1 MPHLKVIPIDRAD
14 QTRRR
19 LILAMGT
26 VLARVG
32 FEAATVDLV
41 IAEAGLKRG
50 DFYRCFTSLPRLVAA
65 YAHSGAFWP
74 NAGDLI
80 GRDREELRRMSPDQ
94 LVAAFFKR
102 TLRLLLDRPES
113 LAIMAWEAL
122 SRNDLSRA
130 LEGVRERSAL
140 EFFELMEQDPPADVD
155 LTALVLFLAG
165 GVNFLA
171 VRSLVTGCVG
181 GVDLVSPAGWARIEE
196 TIDLIVRRTLAPG
209 PR

>member
-1 MPHLKVIPIDRAD
+1 MPHLKVIPINRAD

-19 LILAMGT
+19 LTQAMGT

-50 DFYRCFTSLPRLVAA
+50 DFYRYFTRLSQLVAA

-80 GRDREELRRMSPDQ
+80 GRDREKLRRMSPDQ

-140 EFFELMEQDPPADVD
+140 EFFELMEQDPPVDVD

-196 TIDLIVRRTLAPG
+196 TIDLIVRRTLAHG
-209 PR
+209 PS